1 MFFVEPPMTVQI
13 TATSSPIVHVIDRI
27 LRSGKITRADEFYFF
42 KAMVAEQPLN
52 SEEQA
57 QVRHVL
63 ARLQMGLL
71 QVVD

>member
-1 MFFVEPPMTVQI
+1 MHKPMTNPCSIMQ
-13 TATSSPIVHVIDRI
+13 VIDRI
-27 LRSGKITRADEFYFF
+27 LNSGKITRADEFCFF

-52 SEEQA
+52 PEEQM
-57 QVRHVL
+57 QVQRVF